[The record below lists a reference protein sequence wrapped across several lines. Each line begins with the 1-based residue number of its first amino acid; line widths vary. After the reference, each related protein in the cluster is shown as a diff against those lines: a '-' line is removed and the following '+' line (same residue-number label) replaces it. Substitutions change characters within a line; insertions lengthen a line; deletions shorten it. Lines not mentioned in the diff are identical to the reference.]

1 MKLILEDREATALAV
16 LIDIAMDAM
25 LSDALA
31 EMATDLLAKL
41 EQARPM
47 ALIDGR
53 HVMRLETVEGEQRER
68 TLGAMPM
75 SRRLSHKEAASEAD
89 R

>member
-1 MKLILEDREATALAV
+1 MPTLMLEDREATALAV
-16 LIDIAMDAM
+16 LLDLALDTSD
-25 LSDALA
+25 LSDGLA
-31 EMATDLLAKL
+31 EIATDLLAKL

-75 SRRLSHKEAASEAD
+75 RRRVQYKEGL
-89 R
+89 